1 MTPPRSLLLLPAS
14 LLLTGC
20 LGGGPAETPADD
32 AFATSG
38 SPAADQRAEQE
49 LAKTAQVEEGDAS
62 GEESREGVA
71 LDPEAQKTLFD
82 RLGGE
87 RGVRAVVDD
96 FVPRVVADPRVNLQR
111 VGVEGGWITAAPT
124 PWEPGAAELDRV
136 KELLVEFVSLAA
148 GGPVTYSGP
157 PLITVF
163 EDRQFTNLEFDAAV
177 GDLQASLDKLG
188 LADQEQK
195 ELLAVMETVREQ
207 AVTVR

>member
-1 MTPPRSLLLLPAS
+1 MLV
-14 LLLTGC
+14 LTGC

-49 LAKTAQVEEGDAS
+49 LAKTARVEEVDEAS
-62 GEESREGVA
+62 EESAEGVA
-71 LDPEAQKTLFD
+71 LDPEAAKTLYQ

-96 FVPRVVADPRVNLQR
+96 FLPRVLADPRVNLQR
-111 VGVEGGWITAAPT
+111 RDVEGGWITAAPT
-124 PWEPGAAELDRV
+124 PWEPGPAGLTRV
-136 KELLVEFVSLAA
+136 KALLVEFVSLAA
-148 GGPVTYSGP
+148 GGPVAYSGP
-157 PLITVF
+157 PLAAVF
-163 EDRQFTNLEFDAAV
+163 EDKQFTNLEFDAAV

-188 LADQEQK
+188 LADQEQE
-195 ELLAVMETVREQ
+195 ELLAIMETVREQ